1 MRISRRDLLLNGL
14 LGAGSLGLRA
24 LCTGLPVAFL
34 TDPRAARAATD
45 ADDASDETAQHL
57 VLCTSS
63 AGDPLNAN
71 TPGTYDFADIAH
83 STDPRMRP
91 TAFSLGGRA
100 VTAAAPWASLPA
112 HVLTRTCFF
121 HHRTLETGH
130 PHLPQVL
137 HMGATAEMLP
147 TLVAAHLAARLGSLS
162 AQPIALGTGEILS
175 CNGSRLPSLPA
186 TALGTALCGD
196 RSRLADAGALRD
208 QTLDELRARL
218 AGGGTRAQRSFIDQR
233 ALSRREAAARADRLL
248 TDLGRI
254 RSDDTDGQIAAAAA
268 LFALNVT
275 PVVALPIDFGGDNH
289 FDHGLRTEAEQ
300 TVRGVAHI
308 AALLDRLA
316 SYGLADRV
324 TFASAGVFGRTL
336 KRHGENGRDHWPLH
350 QTAVLIGKNVRA
362 GVVGG
367 LAPHAGDYAALGID
381 AGTGRGDDNG
391 RGGTDFIR
399 ADETLPAL
407 GKTLCRALGVPTGRI
422 ERSIAGGRV
431 VRAALV

>member
-34 TDPRAARAATD
+34 ADPRTARAAD
-45 ADDASDETAQHL
+45 AGDAGAETAQHL
-57 VLCTSS
+57 ILCTSS

-83 STDPRMRP
+83 SADPRMRP
-91 TAFSLGGRA
+91 TALVLGGRA
-100 VTAAAPWASLPA
+100 VTAAAPWASLPP
-112 HVLTRTCFF
+112 HVLARTCFF

-137 HMGATAEMLP
+137 HMGAASEMLP
-147 TLVAAHLAARLGSLS
+147 TLVAAHLATRLGTLS

-175 CNGSRLPSLPA
+175 CGGSRLPSLPA
-186 TALGTALCGD
+186 TAIGAALCGD
-196 RSRLADAGALRD
+196 RTPLASAAALRD
-208 QTLDELRARL
+208 QTLAALRTQL
-218 AGGGTRAQRSFIDQR
+218 ATDGTRAQRALIDQH
-233 ALSRREAAARADRLL
+233 ALSRNEAAARADRLL
-248 TDLGRI
+248 DDLSRV
-254 RSDDTDGQIAAAAA
+254 RSDDTAGQIAAAAA
-268 LFALNVT
+268 LLALNVT

-289 FDHGLRTEAEQ
+289 FDHGLRTETEQ
-300 TVRGVAHI
+300 TLRGVAHI

-316 SYGLADRV
+316 AYGLADRV

-336 KRHGENGRDHWPLH
+336 KRHGLNGRDHWPLH
-350 QTAVLIGKNVRA
+350 QTAVLIGKNVRP

-381 AGTGRGDDNG
+381 AGTGRPGEERDG
-391 RGGTDFIR
+391 SDFIR

-407 GKTLCRALGVPTGRI
+407 GKTLCRALGVPAGQV

-431 VRAALV
+431 VRAALA